1 MASRRRRSRRGWS
14 WPRLHRRLSRH
25 GDALFRATLGGVLVL
40 WALMLWPGPDH
51 GASGGSTQRPLI
63 GSTASPGHLAA
74 VPAGIALSAK
84 RHLNGA
90 AVAAHARIDRRLPQV
105 ASTMPE
111 IGVPEPSAL
120 GRTADTSSVDGVG
133 TAPEMSAGAEAG
145 PSPERSLSVAAL
157 DLGPEAAVIGRA
169 QALIEPAAPPVA
181 ESGSADGGENGTAV
195 AFLPGPARILP
206 PQAREP
212 GTHTWLRNAVAATL
226 DERPAIALVIDDL
239 GFNRRAAAAIN
250 RLSGPL
256 TLAFLPY
263 APKLDEQTR
272 AARAAGHELLV
283 HVPME
288 PGGREWPGPD
298 ALTSELAPAELITR
312 LRSQLRSFRGFVG
325 INNHMGSLLTTDP
338 ERMAI
343 LMAEL
348 RRLGLLFLDSRTSP
362 QSVAARAAAHLGVP
376 HAERDVFI
384 DNDLGHA
391 SVLRQLERAER
402 IARFHGHAVAI
413 GHPHDVTLE
422 ALKTWLPKLET
433 RGIALVPISAI
444 VARQACANGILL
456 VAQACARYAVA
467 ATVEQ

>member
-1 MASRRRRSRRGWS
+1 
-14 WPRLHRRLSRH
+14 
-25 GDALFRATLGGVLVL
+25 LFRATLGGVLLL
-40 WALMLWPGPDH
+40 WALMLWPDPDY
-51 GASGGSTQRPLI
+51 GASGPGGRQRP
-63 GSTASPGHLAA
+63 TTSPGHLAA
-74 VPAGIALSAK
+74 IPAAVALSAK
-84 RHLNGA
+84 RHLNSA
-90 AVAAHARIDRRLPQV
+90 AAAAHDRIDRRLPQV
-105 ASTMPE
+105 ADAMPE

-120 GRTADTSSVDGVG
+120 GPARHTRSADDLG
-133 TAPEMSAGAEAG
+133 TAPSIAGGAAVAPSSE
-145 PSPERSLSVAAL
+145 PSPSVAAL
-157 DLGPEAAVIGRA
+157 DLGPEAIVGRA
-169 QALIEPAAPPVA
+169 EAAIEPAAPPVA

-195 AFLPGPARILP
+195 AFLPVPAGILP
-206 PQAREP
+206 PHIAEP

-239 GFNRRAAAAIN
+239 GFNRRAAAALN

-288 PGGREWPGPD
+288 PGGREWPGPN
-298 ALTSELAPAELITR
+298 ALTSELAPAELIAR
-312 LRSQLRSFRGFVG
+312 LRSQLGSFRGFVG

-343 LMAEL
+343 VMAEL

-376 HAERDVFI
+376 HAGRDVFI

-413 GHPHDVTLE
+413 GHPHDVTIE
-422 ALKTWLPKLET
+422 ALKAWLPQLEA
-433 RGIALVPISAI
+433 RGIALAPISAI
-444 VARQACANGILL
+444 VARQSCASGILL
-456 VAQACARYAVA
+456 VAEACARYAVA
-467 ATVEQ
+467 ATATE